1 MCKKRYESTQIS
13 GEFETRRRD
22 GWGLALTGGKQG
34 STATAEQQEVTQQQ
48 QQQLLPWVTGQN
60 SPLRFLTWLRADTS
74 ESPSPSPDPVDAD
87 SPTPTPPP
95 PPPLPL
101 PSPHQLLHLK
111 SSITFSRGGWGVKL
125 HGMLGEGGREPLIPP
140 I

>member
-22 GWGLALTGGKQG
+22 GWGLALTSGKQG
-34 STATAEQQEVTQQQ
+34 STAAAELQEVTQQQ

-74 ESPSPSPDPVDAD
+74 EYPSPSPDPIDAD
-87 SPTPTPPP
+87 CHPPAA
-95 PPPLPL
+95 LPL
-101 PSPHQLLHLK
+101 PSPHQLLHLQ
-111 SSITFSRGGWGVKL
+111 SSITFSRGGWG
-125 HGMLGEGGREPLIPP
+125 EGSDAGPD
-140 I
+140 